1 MKTIN
6 SVKLLSVIFAIA
18 IVLSFALNAEAQNRR
33 QIAQAKT
40 LVGEGGRAYN
50 QQDYRN
56 AITKYAQAIAIVPR
70 DPNARF
76 WKGVAHSKLDQKE
89 LALLELDA
97 ALSMG
102 YERPVDVYRER
113 WKLYF
118 DSQNYAAA
126 SSDIQNGLALDPENQ
141 DLVIASGHINLAE
154 GRFPE
159 ALTAYEKALVR
170 QPNSGEIHLAVSQ
183 IYANQGNPEKQLA
196 AAQQAIAKGTQNPT
210 QAFLLMGNAQKRL
223 RQFPEATASFE
234 QALRVKPDS
243 YEIYQNLAD
252 LYRLQNKFDE
262 AINISRKA
270 LSVFPNDG
278 RIYTDLS
285 WFYSLA
291 ERHEEASEAGKAAI
305 KLSPTEHMAFTNLC
319 RAYNDLNRPEMA
331 IRECNRAL
339 ELKPNDGETLFY
351 LGYSHSL
358 LNRNTD
364 ASRFFKR
371 AVTGLEEATRNDRS
385 FADGFYLLGNAYLA
399 DGQAKKAIESYRQSA
414 DLNPGFARVRY
425 NLGVAFVVDK
435 NKAAATEQ
443 YNILKGIS
451 PSLAAKLKAE
461 IDR

>member
-1 MKTIN
+1 M
-6 SVKLLSVIFAIA
+6 SAIFAFA
-18 IVLSFALNAEAQNRR
+18 IVLSFSIDADAQNRR
-33 QIAQAKT
+33 QIARART
-40 LVGEGGRAYN
+40 LVNEGSRAYN

-56 AITKYAQAIAIVPR
+56 AITKYAEAIAIVPR
-70 DPNARF
+70 NPNARF
-76 WKGVAHSKLDQKE
+76 WKGVSHSKLDQKD
-89 LALLELDA
+89 LALLELEA

-102 YERPVDVYRER
+102 YERPVEVYRER

-118 DSQNYAAA
+118 DAKDYSAARA
-126 SSDIQNGLALDPENQ
+126 DIQNGLALDPDNQ
-141 DLVIASGHINLAE
+141 DLVIANGHINFAE
-154 GRFPE
+154 GNFAE

-170 QPNSGEIHLAVSQ
+170 QPNSGDIHLVVSQ
-183 IYANQGNPEKQLA
+183 IHSNQGNPEKQLSSA
-196 AAQQAIAKGTQNPT
+196 KEAIAKGTQNPAA
-210 QAFLLMGNAQKRL
+210 AFLLMGDAQRKL
-223 RQFPEATASFE
+223 RQFSEATASFE

-252 LYRLQNKFDE
+252 LYRLQNKFED
-262 AINISRKA
+262 AISISRKA

-285 WFYSLA
+285 WYYSLA

-305 KLSPTEHMAFTNLC
+305 TFSPNEHMGFTNLC

-358 LNRNTD
+358 LNRNAD
-364 ASRFFKR
+364 ASRLFKR
-371 AVTGLEEATRNDRS
+371 AVTGLEELTRNDRS

-399 DGQAKKAIESYRQSA
+399 DGQAKKAIEAYRQSVA
-414 DLNPGFARVRY
+414 LNPGFARVRH
-425 NLGVAFVVDK
+425 NLGVAYVVDK
-435 NKAAATEQ
+435 NKTAATEQ
-443 YNILKGIS
+443 YNILKEINS
-451 PSLAAKLKAE
+451 NLAAKLKAE